1 MRPVK
6 QEELQEYLNSLLE
19 KLDKQARESYL
30 DRRFESVGD
39 FGRIPVDELPFRSF
53 IRELSPDLDAIL
65 KNSQAVVI
73 GEPGSGKTVVTLEA
87 AKRLAN
93 AASSSAVPVRASL
106 RGYKGDLKELL
117 RNSTAEHVLQADNL
131 QRVYLLDGLDELPP
145 DSVQAFKTDLDRL
158 LYQDEHARLLL
169 TSRQA
174 FLANRPKLVPANCIV
189 VRILPFSESDIRAY
203 ALSHRVNP
211 DEFWAELNVQG
222 LIEDAENPF
231 VLSCLVE
238 QYRDAGGLPP
248 RKSDNVDFVI
258 TRLIESR
265 PAISRTQQRRAL
277 RMIAIAMETCSRNE
291 LTLNEATRVLTS
303 AMAQSEEEAQTI
315 LGELDQSIL
324 LRTSTGISFQLASY
338 GEFLAAQELENQS
351 MDRVRQLAFVDNEP
365 NDSWMNA
372 ISYLAEL
379 NPDVRKYFSRRHPEW
394 MVASSPAVFKDDE
407 KDQIVRKI
415 LLNLDNTQQFLLRHP
430 TLRARS
436 LARFLTPTVRADLKE
451 NLNDEKPTRVASA
464 LLLLALA
471 GDTSIVDVAM
481 PMAIDRSRND
491 PLRLCALSSL
501 VNVGDPQLVDT
512 LIENLHET
520 DPFHVN
526 VLDCIGALTESG
538 QLRRVLPLLLG
549 TDTML
554 SAAFYHFRE
563 LRSRDAVIE
572 TLRML
577 ITDPATLDQTRAE
590 SYLEPIIE
598 ALREYMDEEVEKLS
612 ADLIVSSENSKIEL
626 DHAGLARVFIES
638 VKASGHA
645 GRVALRALTRLVLEG
660 TRPIHSNDTIGHLLD
675 ADAAHWLARNGP
687 KDTVRQILYSVD
699 DPQIQEILTP
709 YAGGLDATQREVIQR
724 QEEQMEQKRQTEL
737 ERTRSLQQ
745 LIMLSDEIGKVLCAA
760 HRLPEERWPNLE
772 GPRIEWL
779 SVDLSKALIQMN
791 LRQCIVHTSEH
802 GWTEP
807 VYLRPALT
815 LIRRY
820 ALRLPNDVP
829 LVHAIRSW
837 PEKVIVEYSNRIGFS
852 EEARTEIE
860 RYLSDHDLAEDE
872 LCSFVQFIEE
882 ANYWSQ
888 GVPGNLKRIALDN
901 TLPANIRTT
910 AMRMLNREDIQDD
923 IFVHLLEIENSA
935 VQKQAFDILIKRQHR
950 PTIERELNALA
961 GNVPRL
967 KSIEQKFPFQSEL
980 EWLGNV
986 HSVWAANGLRKL
998 RKITLENSLPYIT
1011 GLVTETLARIVPQ
1024 DVSRIVREQIQFSP
1038 TPWRSREQSSVIEYD
1053 RNARILAARN
1063 WPFDEVLAKL
1073 KGNTSMIAL
1082 KVYTEGPTDLPVLRR
1097 LLQLV
1102 GEHELARTA
1111 DSVGGWS
1118 NLLSKID
1125 PDRWLDGCYEAVIV
1139 MDGDVG
1145 RHLRRRKK
1153 PFTNQAE
1160 KAKRKL
1166 RKYPITLHVLK
1177 RYGIE
1182 NYFSRQACE
1191 AILLRDLSAYFP
1203 IPDHVP
1209 ILKHF
1214 SERPSVTNRFIRWI
1228 LRRRS
1233 SSFYQKK
1240 LNEQIAPLLQL
1251 EDIANTDLRSIL
1263 DSISEQAEALNS

>member
-53 IRELSPDLDAIL
+53 IREQSPDLDAIL

-189 VRILPFSESDIRAY
+189 VRILPFSESNIRAY
-203 ALSHRVNP
+203 ALSHGVNP

-265 PAISRTQQRRAL
+265 PAISRTQKRRAL

-303 AMAQSEEEAQTI
+303 AMAISEEEAQTI

-394 MVASSPAVFKDDE
+394 MVASSPEAFEDDE
-407 KDQIVRKI
+407 KDRIVQKI
-415 LLNLDNTQQFLLRHP
+415 LLNLDNTQQFLIKHP

-436 LARFLTPTVRADLKE
+436 LSRFLTPTMKAELKE

-471 GDTSIVDVAM
+471 GDNSVIDVAL
-481 PMAIDRSRND
+481 PMAIDQSRND

-512 LIENLHET
+512 LFGNLDEA
-520 DPFHVN
+520 DPFHVH
-526 VLDCIGALTESG
+526 VLDCIGALTEYS

-554 SAAFYHFRE
+554 TAAFYHFRE

-572 TLRML
+572 TLRIL
-577 ITDPATLDQTRAE
+577 IDDPATLDQTRVE
-590 SYLEPIIE
+590 SYLKPIIE
-598 ALREYMDEEVEKLS
+598 ALRDNMDEEVKKLS

-660 TRPIHSNDTIGHLLD
+660 TRPIHSNDTIGRLLD
-675 ADAAHWLARNGP
+675 ADAAHWTAKNAP
-687 KDTVRQILYSVD
+687 KETVRQILYGVN
-699 DPQIQEILTP
+699 DPQLQDILAP
-709 YAGGLDATQREVIQR
+709 YAGGLDVARREVIQR
-724 QEEQMEQKRQTEL
+724 HRQQIEQRQRAKL
-737 ERTRSLQQ
+737 ERTRSLEEVI
-745 LIMLSDEIGKVLCAA
+745 LVSDNIGKVLNAA
-760 HRLPEERWPNLE
+760 RRLPEEHWPDIE
-772 GPRIEWL
+772 GPRMEWL
-779 SVDLSKALIQMN
+779 SVAISKALIQMN
-791 LRQCIVHTSEH
+791 LRQNIVHKSDGSWNTPGFLS
-802 GWTEP
+802 
-807 VYLRPALT
+807 PALN

-820 ALRLPNDVP
+820 ALHLPDDIP
-829 LVHAIRSW
+829 LVYALRAW
-837 PEKVIVEYSNRIGFS
+837 PEEALIEYSNRVGFS
-852 EEARTEIE
+852 VEAHAEIE
-860 RYLSDHDLAEDE
+860 HYLNDQHLAMNE
-872 LCSFVQFIEE
+872 LSSFVQFIDN
-882 ANYWSQ
+882 ANYWSE
-888 GVPGNLKRIALDN
+888 GISGNLKRIALDN
-901 TLPANIRTT
+901 TLPADIRTT
-910 AMRMLNREDIQDD
+910 AMRILNRDDIHDD
-923 IFVHLLEIENSA
+923 IFEHLLKIENSA
-935 VQKQAFDILIKRQHR
+935 VKKQAFDILIKRQHR
-950 PTIERELNALA
+950 PTIERELIALA
-961 GNVPRL
+961 GAVPHL
-967 KSIEQKFPFQSEL
+967 KSIEKNGPFLSEL

-986 HSVWAANGLRKL
+986 HSDWAVNGLRKL
-998 RKITLENSLPYIT
+998 RKIALEHSLPYVA
-1011 GLVTETLARIVPQ
+1011 GLVTNTLARIVPQ
-1024 DVSRIVREQIQFSP
+1024 DVAQIVRDQIQFSP
-1038 TPWRSREQSSVIEYD
+1038 TPWRSHQQSSVIEYE
-1053 RNARILAARN
+1053 RNARIQEARN
-1063 WPFDEVLAKL
+1063 WPFDAVLAKL
-1073 KGNTSMIAL
+1073 KRNTSMIAV
-1082 KVYTEGPTDLPVLRR
+1082 KVYTEGSTDRPVFKS
-1097 LLQLV
+1097 LLKLV
-1102 GEHELARTA
+1102 GEHELARTVG
-1111 DSVGGWS
+1111 SVGGWP
-1118 NLLSKID
+1118 NLLAETD
-1125 PDRWLDGCYEAVIV
+1125 PERWLDGCYEAVIV

-1153 PFTNQAE
+1153 PFTNQAK

-1166 RKYPITLHVLK
+1166 RKYLITLHVLK

-1182 NYFSRQACE
+1182 NYFSPQACE